1 MKGSFARSAFAR
13 VARVR
18 GRTWAK
24 LGAAASL
31 LLLWWIAGGNQRRSW
46 PRTDILDAIRFV
58 ESSGRESPPDGD
70 GGKAIGPY
78 QIWHVYWQDAVTAE
92 PSIGGSYED
101 CRDRDYAERV
111 VAAYMRR
118 WVPEA
123 WKAGDAE
130 MIARVH
136 NGGPRGFEN
145 RKTDRYWDKV
155 RSRLP

>member
-1 MKGSFARSAFAR
+1 MKGAFARNVFAR

-24 LGAAASL
+24 LAAAASL
-31 LLLWWIAGGNQRRSW
+31 LVLWSIAGGGHRRSW
-46 PRTDILDAIRFV
+46 PRADILDAIRFV
-58 ESSGRESPPDGD
+58 ESSGRERPPDGD

-78 QIWHVYWQDAVTAE
+78 QIWQIYWQDAIAAE

-123 WKAGDAE
+123 WNAGDAE
-130 MIARVH
+130 VIARVH

-145 RKTDRYWDKV
+145 PKTDRYWDKV